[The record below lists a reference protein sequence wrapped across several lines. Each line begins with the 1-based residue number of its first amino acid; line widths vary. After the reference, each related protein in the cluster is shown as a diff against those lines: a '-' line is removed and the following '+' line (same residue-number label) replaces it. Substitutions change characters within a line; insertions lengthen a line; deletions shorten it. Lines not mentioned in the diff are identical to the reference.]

1 MDEDESAADLPI
13 PLTQSQAHPHF
24 VAPDERLA
32 RQLAAD
38 IKGTTPGKVEKE
50 VKRYDADVLT
60 KVIVYANIGLF
71 SGGFIPA
78 FFERLGLI

>member
-1 MDEDESAADLPI
+1 MDEDDSDLPI
-13 PLTQSQAHPHF
+13 PLTQSKAHPNF
-24 VAPDERLA
+24 VAPDEKLA
-32 RQLAAD
+32 RHLAAEL
-38 IKGTTPGKVEKE
+38 KGTSPQEVEKE
-50 VKRYDADVLT
+50 VKHYDADVLT